1 MLNGRDRGRVV
12 TTGELEDVCPISG
25 CQWQLAPRHVAHV
38 ARASGVS
45 GGAGIQ
51 GFCAKSPAFEPLLT

>member
-1 MLNGRDRGRVV
+1 MA

-25 CQWQLAPRHVAHV
+25 CQWQLAPKHVAHV
-38 ARASGVS
+38 ATASGVS